1 MRISRYKYYI
11 GVAIFLI
18 LALASL
24 VQAFA
29 EGKTE
34 MVAILSAVI
43 GYFAFMVVDRV
54 EQAAS
59 IEKLEKTLQSL
70 EAPMNAMRAEQLLSA
85 VASGQTT
92 HEVTRLTSIKSFDY
106 ICSKVRAARR
116 VYNTSFSADAAFVT
130 GDFYGRW
137 IDAILDAITQ
147 HDCIVHEVM
156 TSKRRLAMMK
166 RAFRGRGV
174 PMSGSYIA
182 IDMSSY
188 SERVNELP
196 FVELC
201 IFENEDES
209 VEVIFGW
216 TSSNVDFLGA
226 DCFVSR
232 DKHLVGYFLNYLR
245 RFEPLGKHVSLIEDQ
260 AGDA

>member
-11 GVAIFLI
+11 GVGIFLA

-24 VQAFA
+24 AQAFA

-34 MVAILSAVI
+34 LVAILSAVI

-70 EAPMNAMRAEQLLSA
+70 EAPINAMRADQLLA
-85 VASGQTT
+85 AAATDQTKQ
-92 HEVTRLTSIKSFDY
+92 EIIRLSSTKSFDY
-106 ICSKVRAARR
+106 ICAKARAARR
-116 VYNTSFSADAAFVT
+116 IYNTSFSADAAFVT
-130 GDFYGRW
+130 GDYYGRW
-137 IDAILDAITQ
+137 IDAILDAVTQ

-156 TSKRRLAMMK
+156 TSKRRLTMLK
-166 RAFRGRGV
+166 RAFHERGL
-174 PMSGSYIA
+174 PMSGSYVA
-182 IDMSSY
+182 IDLSSY
-188 SERVNELP
+188 SEKVNELP
-196 FVELC
+196 FIELC
-201 IFENEDES
+201 IFENDDDS

-226 DCFVSR
+226 DCFVSH
-232 DKHLVGYFLNYLR
+232 DKHLAEYFLSYLR
-245 RFEPLGKHVSLIEDQ
+245 RFESLGKHVSLVERVP
-260 AGDA
+260 GDA